1 MASQLGTLLALSRV
15 GGVMKANSIVI
26 LAMLMAMMPITLSAQ
41 VKPGD
46 GSANAPIVIPDSAQ
60 DDTALKDAQS
70 ASDVVPRDPKEFLQ
84 EYEAEMQAITQRFAA
99 ALVSVT
105 EAVGRGELT
114 SEQGQK
120 ITTELYQVA
129 QMRFELLG
137 AWRIMVE
144 HDLAQV
150 PTAAAPPAPAINEN
164 REIVM
169 VALPFSSFEL
179 NPSLAE
185 YLNLSQSQIEAIQQV
200 MARERGNV
208 QPLIAQLKAAKEKL
222 LAADARQPNDKNIK
236 VLADTQAGLLAK
248 LIVANAQMQSKIY
261 KLLTPEQQG
270 KLDNLKRSNESAAI
284 VASAK

>member
-1 MASQLGTLLALSRV
+1 
-15 GGVMKANSIVI
+15 MKSIVI
-26 LAMLMAMMPITLSAQ
+26 LGVLMAMMPITLSAQ
-41 VKPGD
+41 IKSGD
-46 GSANAPIVIPDSAQ
+46 GSSKAPIVIPDSAQ
-60 DDTALKDAQS
+60 DGTALKDGQS
-70 ASDVVPRDPKEFLQ
+70 ATDAVSRDPKELLQ
-84 EYEAEMQAITQRFAA
+84 EYEAEMEAITQRFAA
-99 ALVSVT
+99 ALGSIT

-137 AWRIMVE
+137 AWSAMLE
-144 HDLAQV
+144 NDLAQV

-179 NPSLAE
+179 STSLAE

-208 QPLIAQLKAAKEKL
+208 QPVIAQLKAAKEKL

-248 LIVANAQMQSKIY
+248 LIVANARMQSEIY
-261 KLLTPEQQG
+261 KLLTQEQQG
-270 KLDNLKRSNESAAI
+270 KLDYLKRSNESAAI
-284 VASAK
+284 VASTK